1 MKVNMNVNPVSVD
14 GPTSPKRPAP
24 APQAA
29 LEQTAFAGSTAINNA
44 LQATPD
50 SRSEAVERA
59 RALIAD
65 PNYPG
70 PGVLRQVSNL
80 LAGKL
85 GGDSD
90 GDGDSK

>member
-14 GPTSPKRPAP
+14 GPTSPKRPTP
-24 APQAA
+24 APETA
-29 LEQTAFAGSTAINNA
+29 LEQTSFASSTAINNA
-44 LQATPD
+44 LQSAPD

-65 PNYPG
+65 PEYPG
-70 PGVLRQVSNL
+70 PAVLGQVSNL

-85 GGDSD
+85 GGESE
-90 GDGDSK
+90 